1 MTKGKI
7 LAVIAAIVLFSGGL
21 ALLFRPSRRTA
32 EEQDKS
38 SQVIREFKAY
48 VQEEAREPVTQ
59 PDAPDEPQRA
69 FPQLW
74 EACQEYNR
82 TIAANHQSLFSQD
95 TISQPQIC
103 LSDYDWEQDSFG
115 YLSIPAASIEQPLY
129 LGSSAAN
136 LDKGGAVL
144 GQTSLPIGG
153 EDTHTVIAGHRTW
166 DTAVK
171 FEGLEQLTP
180 GDLVYLTN
188 PWETL
193 TYSVIEVTIIQ
204 PNDTDRLLI
213 QNGRDLLSL
222 ITCTYPNTRR
232 VLVSCER
239 TTDS

>member
-7 LAVIAAIVLFSGGL
+7 LAVIVAVVLFSGGL
-21 ALLFRPSRRTA
+21 CFLLKPCWKTA
-32 EEQDKS
+32 VEQDKS
-38 SQVIREFKAY
+38 SQRIREFQAY
-48 VQEEAREPVTQ
+48 IQEESPAPVTQ
-59 PDAPDEPQRA
+59 PDSKAEPERA
-69 FPQLW
+69 FSQLW
-74 EACQEYNR
+74 EACQTYNC
-82 TIAANHQSLFSQD
+82 TIAANHQSLFSQV

-103 LSDYDWEQDSFG
+103 LADYGWEQDSFG
-115 YLSIPAASIEQPLY
+115 YLSIPAADIEQPLY
-129 LGSSAAN
+129 LGSSAAI

-171 FEGLEQLTP
+171 FEGLEQLAA

>member
-7 LAVIAAIVLFSGGL
+7 FAVIAAIVLFSGGL

-38 SQVIREFKAY
+38 SQAIREFKAY
-48 VQEEAREPVTQ
+48 IQEETSEPTSLPGVAAT
-59 PDAPDEPQRA
+59 PQRK

-74 EACQEYNR
+74 DACQEYNR

-95 TISQPQIC
+95 TISQPQLC
-103 LSDYDWEQDSFG
+103 LADYGWEQDSFG

-171 FEGLEQLTP
+171 FEGLEQLAA

>member
-7 LAVIAAIVLFSGGL
+7 LAVIVAIVLFSGGL

-32 EEQDKS
+32 EEQSRSD
-38 SQVIREFKAY
+38 QVIREFQTY
-48 VQEEAREPVTQ
+48 LQEEMPTALPGT
-59 PDAPDEPQRA
+59 PAAPQRA

-82 TIAANHQSLFSQD
+82 SIAADHQAFFSQD
-95 TISQPQIC
+95 TISQPQLC
-103 LSDYDWEQDSFG
+103 LADYGWEQDSFG

-129 LGSSAAN
+129 LGSSAVN

-153 EDTHTVIAGHRTW
+153 EDTHTVIVGHRTW

-171 FEGLEQLTP
+171 FEGLEQLTE

-193 TYSVIEVTIIQ
+193 TYSVIDVKIIQ
-204 PNDTDRLLI
+204 PNETDRLLI

-232 VLVSCER
+232 VLVICER
-239 TTDS
+239 ATDS

>member
-7 LAVIAAIVLFSGGL
+7 LAVIVAVVLFSGGL
-21 ALLFRPSRRTA
+21 CFLLKPRWRTA
-32 EEQDKS
+32 IEQDKS
-38 SQVIREFKAY
+38 SQVIREFQAY

-59 PDAPDEPQRA
+59 PDSKADPERA

-74 EACQEYNR
+74 EACQTYNR

-103 LSDYDWEQDSFG
+103 LSDYGWEQDSFG
-115 YLSIPAASIEQPLY
+115 YLSIPAADIEQPLY

-153 EDTHTVIAGHRTW
+153 ENTHTVIVGHRTW

-171 FEGLEQLTP
+171 FEGLEQLTT

-193 TYSVIEVTIIQ
+193 TYSVIGVTIIQ
-204 PNDTDRLLI
+204 PNETDRLLI

-239 TTDS
+239 TTGS

>member
-7 LAVIAAIVLFSGGL
+7 LAVIVAVVLFSGGL
-21 ALLFRPSRRTA
+21 CFLLKPRWKTA
-32 EEQDKS
+32 VEQDKS
-38 SQVIREFKAY
+38 SQRIQEFQAY
-48 VQEEAREPVTQ
+48 LQEETPEPTSLPGVAAT
-59 PDAPDEPQRA
+59 PQRK
-69 FPQLW
+69 FSQLW
-74 EACQEYNR
+74 DACQEYNR

-95 TISQPQIC
+95 ALAQPQIC
-103 LSDYDWEQDSFG
+103 LSDYGWEQDSFG

-171 FEGLEQLTP
+171 FEGLERLTA
-180 GDLVYLTN
+180 GDIVTITN

-193 TYSVIEVTIIQ
+193 TYSVIEVKIIQ
-204 PNDTDRLLI
+204 PNETDRLLI

-232 VLVSCER
+232 VLVICER
-239 TTDS
+239 ATDN